1 MRGGGVIFLTN
12 AILCLKDGGMQAKVR
27 PEWFANCGARFLRP
41 TIDIIAPKVVVTL
54 GEWAYRA
61 TTAAYGVPRIPFRK
75 AVEQSEGFRLED
87 GITCVPV
94 YHCGARILNTHR
106 PMERQLKDW
115 ERAGKGVAVLT
126 VPYVRSRGCSPSRP
140 STNRYTLR
148 HSVPLH
154 QVIMSPP
161 LCSLPRY
168 TNACVSPIQAISISR
183 PFRR

>member
-115 ERAGKGVAVLT
+115 ERAGRA
-126 VPYVRSRGCSPSRP
+126 
-140 STNRYTLR
+140 LR
-148 HSVPLH
+148 
-154 QVIMSPP
+154 
-161 LCSLPRY
+161 C
-168 TNACVSPIQAISISR
+168 
-183 PFRR
+183 